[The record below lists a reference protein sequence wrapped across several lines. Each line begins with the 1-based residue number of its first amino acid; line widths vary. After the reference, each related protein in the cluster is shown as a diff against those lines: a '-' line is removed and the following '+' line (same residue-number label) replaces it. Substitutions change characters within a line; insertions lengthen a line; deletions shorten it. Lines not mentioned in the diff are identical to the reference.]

1 MHFNVFV
8 CVWTGIPK
16 HARIDFNVAK
26 RLAIASEKW
35 KKLRVKKWRLENVC
49 VRDIGE
55 KKNEKF
61 EFTVE
66 FDR

>member
-1 MHFNVFV
+1 MPELTSMSQNDSPSHLKN
-8 CVWTGIPK
+8 GK
-16 HARIDFNVAK
+16 N
-26 RLAIASEKW
+26 
-35 KKLRVKKWRLENVC
+35 LRVKKWRLENVC

-55 KKNEKF
+55 KNEKF

>member
-1 MHFNVFV
+1 MHFNIFV

-26 RLAIASEKW
+26 RLAITSEKW
-35 KKLRVKKWRLENVC
+35 KKIACLEME
-49 VRDIGE
+49 IGE
-55 KKNEKF
+55 CMRQRYWRKKNEKF

>member
-1 MHFNVFV
+1 MPELTSMSQNDSPSHLKNGKN
-8 CVWTGIPK
+8 CVLRNGDW
-16 HARIDFNVAK
+16 RMY
-26 RLAIASEKW
+26 ASEI
-35 KKLRVKKWRLENVC
+35 L
-49 VRDIGE
+49 E